1 MTSGG
6 GERPRRMDEAAAI
19 IAGTDYMTLATAD
32 AEGVPWATPVWFA
45 PDGERALLWLSRPEA
60 RHSRNL
66 RAQPRLSI
74 VIFDSRVA
82 SEEAAAVY
90 FEAVAEQVDDG
101 IETYHAYSVEHGRG
115 EWTRGR
121 HHRAEPAA
129 ALPRRGHRAVAA
141 QRGRSRPG
149 QLLSAAMNHSHA
161 GTVVGTGGQPLM
173 IAISCQ

>member
-19 IAGTDYMTLATAD
+19 IASTDYMTLATAD
-32 AEGVPWATPVWFA
+32 ADGLPWATPVWFA
-45 PDGERALLWLSRPEA
+45 PDGERALLWLSRPDA

-74 VIFDSRVA
+74 VIFDSRVS

-90 FEAVAEQVDDG
+90 FDAVAEQVDDG

-115 EWTRGR
+115 EWTRADISAPSPLR
-121 HHRAEPAA
+121 LYRAEVTE
-129 ALPRRGHRAVAA
+129 RW
-141 QRGRSRPG
+141 
-149 QLLSAAMNHSHA
+149 LLSAGARDRVSF
-161 GTVVGTGGQPLM
+161 
-173 IAISCQ
+173 

>member
-19 IAGTDYMTLATAD
+19 IASTDYMTLATAD
-32 AEGVPWATPVWFA
+32 ADLGDP
-45 PDGERALLWLSRPEA
+45 
-60 RHSRNL
+60 
-66 RAQPRLSI
+66 
-74 VIFDSRVA
+74 DSRVRRG
-82 SEEAAAVY
+82 AAAVY
-90 FEAVAEQVDDG
+90 FDAVAEQVDDG

-115 EWTRGR
+115 EWTRR
-121 HHRAEPAA
+121 HQRAQPAA
-129 ALPRRGHRAVAA
+129 PLPRRGHRAVAA

-161 GTVVGTGGQPLM
+161 GAVVGTGGQPLM